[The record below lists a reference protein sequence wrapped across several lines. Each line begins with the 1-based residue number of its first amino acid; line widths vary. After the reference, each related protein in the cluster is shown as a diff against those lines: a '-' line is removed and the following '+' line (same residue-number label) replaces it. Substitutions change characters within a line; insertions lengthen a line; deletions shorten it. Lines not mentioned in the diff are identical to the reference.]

1 MQSRNGILIVT
12 LLALGASAAAQSS
25 IQTREVL
32 TNRAVVTLAGAG
44 FNEDFVI
51 ELILNSRTQFDTS
64 VSGLAGLAKQGI
76 NERIIRVMLTA
87 QGTSPAAMMGEI
99 QPLATAAIAPPFPDV
114 KPNIVVLKPKPTALA
129 ISTHT
134 PYYSSTSFF
143 WGLLRKKVGVGAA
156 PQPRDVLVPHLGLVY
171 DSVLSPRVVPIGYR

>member
-1 MQSRNGILIVT
+1 MQSRSAVLIVA

-76 NERIIRVMLTA
+76 NERIIRVMLSSIE
-87 QGTSPAAMMGEI
+87 GTPVVTTSEL
-99 QPLATAAIAPPFPDV
+99 QPFATASIAPPFPEIRPKV
-114 KPNIVVLKPKPTALA
+114 VVLKPRATALA

-134 PYYSSTSFF
+134 PYYSSMSFF

-156 PQPRDVLVPHLGLVY
+156 PQPRDVLAPHLGLVY
-171 DSVLSPRVVPIGYR
+171 DSVLSPRVLPIGYR